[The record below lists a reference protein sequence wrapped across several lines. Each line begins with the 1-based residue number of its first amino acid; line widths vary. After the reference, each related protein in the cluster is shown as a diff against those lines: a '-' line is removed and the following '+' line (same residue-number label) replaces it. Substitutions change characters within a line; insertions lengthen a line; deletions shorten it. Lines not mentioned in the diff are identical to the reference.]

1 MKEEIIAIINKL
13 ECNENSSRLRAWAYN
28 LSASRPDDLQSAIN
42 CLLDALQQ
50 TNIQSHSQK
59 GFYYLF
65 LGCAYYEQGDHPN
78 SRDCLLQAIN
88 KLSDTEVN
96 NPVAHWL
103 LGVNYSK
110 MKDFPS
116 ARRELENALQ
126 LLKTNTSLS
135 TPRTEAKNRKQK
147 ELKLDIQE
155 TLEKFTNEPLFR
167 VVDSPL
173 AKNNGIYKKENPTG
187 NTENVESKTSQENSS
202 ARPSPTTQE
211 KEKIIL

>member
-28 LSASRPDDLQSAIN
+28 LSASRPDDLESAIN

-50 TNIQSHSQK
+50 TNIQSHSQE

-155 TLEKFTNEPLFR
+155 TLEKFTNEP
-167 VVDSPL
+167 V
-173 AKNNGIYKKENPTG
+173 G
-187 NTENVESKTSQENSS
+187 
-202 ARPSPTTQE
+202 
-211 KEKIIL
+211 